1 MDGVFRVA
9 LPNGKYKVTCHFCS
23 GGSNP
28 QEINIIANGKKKIK
42 KLKVPRGNRIVDGS
56 YTTTVTDE
64 WLTQVIYV
72 GKVNISVGGGA
83 ASVSNV
89 YNRCGGFP
97 SSIGCNLNC
106 SQKIGWRFKVTY
118 SVTNPYGTILQGVT
132 KIIITRKAIEWRKNL

>member
-1 MDGVFRVA
+1 MER
-9 LPNGKYKVTCHFCS
+9 
-23 GGSNP
+23 
-28 QEINIIANGKKKIK
+28 KKIK

-72 GKVNISVGGGA
+72 GKVNINVGGGA

>member
-64 WLTQVIYV
+64 WLTQVIYTR
-72 GKVNISVGGGA
+72 GKGQYKRWGWS
-83 ASVSNV
+83 
-89 YNRCGGFP
+89 GF
-97 SSIGCNLNC
+97 SIKRI
-106 SQKIGWRFKVTY
+106 Q
-118 SVTNPYGTILQGVT
+118 
-132 KIIITRKAIEWRKNL
+132 